1 MSDAKTY
8 VFGEGGGN
16 RGIDPAVAMLMSGG
30 MGGGAAMWNN
40 PIWALVFLGMFGD
53 GNFFGNGRNRGGGA
67 AVAAADTAF
76 VSSQLG
82 QAIAGNANAISNLST
97 HLDCSIG
104 QIQTALSALQ
114 SAICNVGNQVG
125 MNAMQIINAVNSGN
139 ASIASALQSCCCE
152 IKQGIS
158 GVNVGIE
165 RGFGDL
171 KYENAANTCAVKQA
185 IADQTQTVLAKLDA
199 MEDSRK
205 DREIASLTAAL
216 TAANSRAERQA
227 ELAPIYKS
235 LADIECKQ
243 PTTVTTAYSPFVA
256 VPNCVAA
263 QMGLY
268 GVAGAAWPNGSGVFG

>member
-1 MSDAKTY
+1 MSDSKTY
-8 VFGEGGGN
+8 VFGEGAGN
-16 RGIDPAVAMLMSGG
+16 GLDGTALAMMNGG
-30 MGGGAAMWNN
+30 MGGGMWNN
-40 PIWALVFLGMFGD
+40 PIWAIVFLAAMRNGGIFGD
-53 GNFFGNGRNRGGGA
+53 NDGRGN
-67 AVAAADTAF
+67 ADAAF

-82 QAIAGNANAISNLST
+82 QAIAGNANAVSNL
-97 HLDCSIG
+97 
-104 QIQTALSALQ
+104 
-114 SAICNVGNQVG
+114 GNQNG
-125 MNAMQIINAVNSGN
+125 MSAMQIVNAVNSGD
-139 ASIASALQSCCCE
+139 AALTSALQSCCCE

-158 GVNVGIE
+158 GVNIGITQ
-165 RGFGDL
+165 GFGNL
-171 KYENAANTCAVKQA
+171 RYENAANTCAVKQA

-243 PTTVTTAYSPFVA
+243 PATVTTAYSPFVA

>member
-1 MSDAKTY
+1 MSEAKTY
-8 VFGEGGGN
+8 VFGEGAGSCL
-16 RGIDPAVAMLMSGG
+16 DTAALAMMNGG
-30 MGGGAAMWNN
+30 MGGGMWNN
-40 PIWALVFLGMFGD
+40 PIWAIVFLAALQNGGI
-53 GNFFGNGRNRGGGA
+53 FGNNRDKNSD
-67 AVAAADTAF
+67 VAF

-82 QAIAGNANAISNLST
+82 QAIAGNANSISNLST

-104 QIQTALSALQ
+104 QIQTGLSALQ
-114 SAICNVGNQVG
+114 AAICNLGNQNG
-125 MNAMQIINAVNSGN
+125 MSAMQIVNAVNSGD
-139 ASIASALQSCCCE
+139 AALTSALQSCCCE

-158 GVNVGIE
+158 GINIGVAQ
-165 RGFGDL
+165 GFGNL

-185 IADQTQTVLAKLDA
+185 IADQTHTVLAKLDA

-268 GVAGAAWPNGSGVFG
+268 GPGTAWPNGGGVFG

>member
-1 MSDAKTY
+1 MSDSKTY
-8 VFGEGGGN
+8 VFGEGAGN
-16 RGIDPAVAMLMSGG
+16 GLDGTALAMMNGG
-30 MGGGAAMWNN
+30 MGGGMWNN
-40 PIWALVFLGMFGD
+40 PIWAIVFLAAMRNGGIFGD
-53 GNFFGNGRNRGGGA
+53 NDGRGN
-67 AVAAADTAF
+67 ADAAF

-82 QAIAGNANAISNLST
+82 QAIAGNANAVSNLST

-104 QIQTALSALQ
+104 QVQTGLSALQ
-114 SAICNVGNQVG
+114 SAICNLGNQNG
-125 MNAMQIINAVNSGN
+125 MSAMQIVNAVNSGD
-139 ASIASALQSCCCE
+139 AALTSALQSCCCE

-158 GVNVGIE
+158 GVNIGITQ
-165 RGFGDL
+165 GFGNL
-171 KYENAANTCAVKQA
+171 RYENAANTCAVKQA

-243 PTTVTTAYSPFVA
+243 PATVTTAYSPFVA